1 MSKVDITPAGP
12 TFAIWGLI
20 YTWQLAWL
28 IFNII
33 IVFLTTNQASNS
45 GLVFISPLILN
56 SSFEILIFSN
66 FILNITWIFLFNN
79 KLLTVSLNLFIH

>member
-33 IVFLTTNQASNS
+33 IVFLTTN
-45 GLVFISPLILN
+45 PLILN

-79 KLLTVSLNLFIH
+79 KLLTVSLNLFIYINIKFLTLNE